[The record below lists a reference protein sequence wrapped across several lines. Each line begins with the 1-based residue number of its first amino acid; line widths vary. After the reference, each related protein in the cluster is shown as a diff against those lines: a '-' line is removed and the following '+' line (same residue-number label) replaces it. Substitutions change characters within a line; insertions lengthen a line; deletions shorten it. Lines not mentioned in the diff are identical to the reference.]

1 MRFWWWL
8 LVLPTVALAKTENW
22 PERYNT
28 GVTAYHSN
36 DFARASQLFENATSS
51 ADRTLQQRSL
61 YNLGNAD
68 FRLGQSQPKQAQ
80 QLWQRALKSYES
92 ALAID
97 PNDADAKFNHEF
109 VKKKLEELKKQQQ
122 QQQQQKQNQKNQQ
135 DQKQNQPD
143 NQQQQNQQQQNQQQ
157 QSQQNQQDNNR
168 DQSQQQNQQ
177 QDRQQQQS
185 QQQEQQQKSDQ
196 KQSDQ
201 QSQQSA
207 ERQKQQDK
215 QKEQQPEQQAQQD
228 KPSPPERQLNEK
240 GGQPEDMD
248 KMLAAE
254 MLDNLREDERDWNF
268 FPEMQM
274 KDLKDSGQPA
284 KDW

>member
-1 MRFWWWL
+1 VKLWWCL
-8 LVLPTVALAKTENW
+8 LFLPTLALAKTENW
-22 PERYNT
+22 PERYDT
-28 GVTAYHSN
+28 GVTAYRSN
-36 DFARASQLFENATSS
+36 DFAQASQLFENATSS
-51 ADRTLQQRSL
+51 TDRALQQRAL

-109 VKKKLEELKKQQQ
+109 VKKKLEELKQRQRQ

-135 DQKQNQPD
+135 NQK
-143 NQQQQNQQQQNQQQ
+143 QNQQQQDQQQ
-157 QSQQNQQDNNR
+157 QSQQNQ
-168 DQSQQQNQQ
+168 SQQQNQQ
-177 QDRQQQQS
+177 QGQQDKQNQQQQA
-185 QQQEQQQKSDQ
+185 QQQQQPEQKQSDQQQKQ
-196 KQSDQ
+196 DQ

-207 ERQKQQDK
+207 EQQKQQEQ
-215 QKEQQPEQQAQQD
+215 QKEQQQAQQD
-228 KPSPPERQLNEK
+228 KSSSPEQQPQRQQA

-248 KMLAAE
+248 KMQATE
-254 MLDNLREDERDWNF
+254 MLDNLREDERNWNF
-268 FPEMQM
+268 FPEVQM
-274 KDLKDSGQPA
+274 KDLKDSGEPA

>member
-8 LVLPTVALAKTENW
+8 LLLPTVALAKTEKW

-28 GVTAYHSN
+28 GVTAYRSN
-36 DFARASQLFENATSS
+36 DFAEASQLFENATSS
-51 ADRTLQQRSL
+51 TDRALQQRAL

-68 FRLGQSQPKQAQ
+68 FRLGESQPKQAQ
-80 QLWQRALKSYES
+80 QLWQRALKNYES

-97 PNDADAKFNHEF
+97 PNDTDAKFNHEF

-135 DQKQNQPD
+135 DK
-143 NQQQQNQQQQNQQQ
+143 NQQQQNQEQQQQQ
-157 QSQQNQQDNNR
+157 QSQQNQQQAQQDK
-168 DQSQQQNQQ
+168 QSQQQQQ
-177 QDRQQQQS
+177 GQQQQQS
-185 QQQEQQQKSDQ
+185 EQ
-196 KQSDQ
+196 KQSDQEKQNQKQ

-207 ERQKQQDK
+207 EQQQQQDK
-215 QKEQQPEQQAQQD
+215 QKEQQQGQQAQQD
-228 KPSPPERQLNEK
+228 KASPSEQHPQEAS
-240 GGQPEDMD
+240 GQPEDMD
-248 KMLAAE
+248 KMQATE
-254 MLDNLREDERDWNF
+254 ILDNLREDERNWNF

>member
-1 MRFWWWL
+1 MRFWLWL
-8 LVLPTVALAKTENW
+8 LLLPTVALAETENW

-28 GVTAYHSN
+28 GVMAYQSN
-36 DFARASQLFENATSS
+36 DFAQASELFENATSS
-51 ADRTLQQRSL
+51 TDRALQQRAL

-92 ALAID
+92 ALVID

-109 VKKKLEELKKQQQ
+109 VKKKLEELK

-135 DQKQNQPD
+135 DQQQDQQN
-143 NQQQQNQQQQNQQQ
+143 NQQQQDQQQ
-157 QSQQNQQDNNR
+157 QSQQNQQ
-168 DQSQQQNQQ
+168 QAQQDKQNQQ
-177 QDRQQQQS
+177 QG
-185 QQQEQQQKSDQ
+185 QQQKSDQ
-196 KQSDQ
+196 KQTGQQQQNQDQ

-207 ERQKQQDK
+207 QQQKQQEK
-215 QKEQQPEQQAQQD
+215 QEEQQQEQQAQQG
-228 KPSPPERQLNEK
+228 KSSPSEQQPQEAS
-240 GGQPEDMD
+240 GQTEDMD
-248 KMLAAE
+248 KMQAAE
-254 MLDNLREDERDWNF
+254 MLDNLREDEQNWNF

-274 KDLKDSGQPA
+274 KDLKDSGPPA

>member
-8 LVLPTVALAKTENW
+8 LLLPTVALAKTENW
-22 PERYNT
+22 PERYNI
-28 GVTAYHSN
+28 GVTAYRSN
-36 DFARASQLFENATSS
+36 DFAQASQLFENATSS
-51 ADRTLQQRSL
+51 ADRALQQRAL

-109 VKKKLEELKKQQQ
+109 VKEKLEELKRQQQEQQQQKQDQKNQQDQQQNQQNKNQDKSQQQNQQDQQDKQNQ
-122 QQQQQKQNQKNQQ
+122 QQQQQK
-135 DQKQNQPD
+135 
-143 NQQQQNQQQQNQQQ
+143 
-157 QSQQNQQDNNR
+157 S
-168 DQSQQQNQQ
+168 
-177 QDRQQQQS
+177 
-185 QQQEQQQKSDQ
+185 EQ
-196 KQSDQ
+196 KQSDQDKQNQEQ

-207 ERQKQQDK
+207 EQQKQQNE
-215 QKEQQPEQQAQQD
+215 QKEQQQGQQAQQD
-228 KPSPPERQLNEK
+228 KPSPPEQQPQVAS
-240 GGQPEDMD
+240 GQPEDMD
-248 KMLAAE
+248 KMQATE
-254 MLDNLREDERDWNF
+254 MLDNLREDERNWNF

>member
-1 MRFWWWL
+1 
-8 LVLPTVALAKTENW
+8 
-22 PERYNT
+22 
-28 GVTAYHSN
+28 VTAYRSN
-36 DFARASQLFENATSS
+36 DFAEASQLFENATSS
-51 ADRTLQQRSL
+51 TDRALQQRAL

-92 ALAID
+92 TLALD
-97 PNDADAKFNHEF
+97 PNDPDAKFNHEF

-135 DQKQNQPD
+135 DQKQNQQD
-143 NQQQQNQQQQNQQQ
+143 NQQQQNQQQ
-157 QSQQNQQDNNR
+157 QSQQNQQDKNQ

-177 QDRQQQQS
+177 QQQ
-185 QQQEQQQKSDQ
+185 SDQ

-201 QSQQSA
+201 QQQNQEQQSQQSA
-207 ERQKQQDK
+207 EQQKKQDK
-215 QKEQQPEQQAQQD
+215 QKEQPQGQQGQQAKSSPPEQQPQEG
-228 KPSPPERQLNEK
+228 S
-240 GGQPEDMD
+240 GQTGDMD
-248 KMLAAE
+248 KMQATE
-254 MLDNLREDERDWNF
+254 MLDNLREDERNWNF

>member
-1 MRFWWWL
+1 MRWWWWL
-8 LVLPTVALAKTENW
+8 LLLPTVALARTENW
-22 PERYNT
+22 PERYDT
-28 GVTAYHSN
+28 GVTAYWSN
-36 DFARASQLFENATSS
+36 DFAEASQLFENATSS
-51 ADRTLQQRSL
+51 TDRTLQQRAL

-97 PNDADAKFNHEF
+97 PNDPDAKFNHEF

-122 QQQQQKQNQKNQQ
+122 QQQQQKQDQKN
-135 DQKQNQPD
+135 
-143 NQQQQNQQQQNQQQ
+143 QQNQQQQNQQQ
-157 QSQQNQQDNNR
+157 QSQQNQQDKNQ

-201 QSQQSA
+201 QQPKQDQQSQQPA
-207 ERQKQQDK
+207 DQQKQQE
-215 QKEQQPEQQAQQD
+215 KEKGQQQEQQAQQD
-228 KPSPPERQLNEK
+228 KGSPPEQQSQENS
-240 GGQPEDMD
+240 GQPEDMD
-248 KMLAAE
+248 KMQATE
-254 MLDNLREDERDWNF
+254 MLDNLREDERNWNF

-274 KDLKDSGQPA
+274 KDLKDSGEPA

>member
-1 MRFWWWL
+1 MRWWWL
-8 LVLPTVALAKTENW
+8 LLLPTVALARTENW
-22 PERYNT
+22 PERYDT
-28 GVTAYHSN
+28 GVTAYRSN
-36 DFARASQLFENATSS
+36 DFAEASQLFENATSS
-51 ADRTLQQRSL
+51 TDRTLQQRAL

-135 DQKQNQPD
+135 DQKQNQQD
-143 NQQQQNQQQQNQQQ
+143 NQQQQNQQ
-157 QSQQNQQDNNR
+157 NQQDKNQ

-177 QDRQQQQS
+177 QNQQQ
-185 QQQEQQQKSDQ
+185 QQQKSDQ
-196 KQSDQ
+196 KQSEQQQPKQDR

-207 ERQKQQDK
+207 EQQKQQE
-215 QKEQQPEQQAQQD
+215 KEKEKGQQQDQQAQQD
-228 KPSPPERQLNEK
+228 KGSPPEQQSQEN

-248 KMLAAE
+248 KMQATE
-254 MLDNLREDERDWNF
+254 MLDNLREDERNWNF

-274 KDLKDSGQPA
+274 KDLKDSGEPA